1 MALPPSCAA
10 ALPASTS
17 TTAATVLATFMHNSK
32 TLGAAP
38 GARNHPP
45 ICVERQC
52 RQGRNCMKACAGI
65 KITPF
70 RIGAFMTEYLR
81 AAIAG
86 LACLA
91 SLAAGTLPS
100 AAADYP
106 NRPVHWLIGFAAG
119 GPVDIVA
126 RIMSQ
131 WLSDRLGQQFIVEN
145 RAGSGGNLAAA
156 AAVNS
161 PPDGY
166 TLLFV
171 APNNAISASL
181 YKKLPY
187 DFIRDTVPVASIMQL
202 TNMLV
207 VSNDMPVKTVQ
218 EFIDYCKANPGK
230 VAYASSGNGTSVHM
244 SAELFKAMTK
254 IDMIHVPYRGS
265 ALAFPDIISNKVQLI
280 FDNLPSALEQ
290 ARGGSVRAL
299 GVTSPQRWP
308 GVPDVPAIAETV
320 PGFESVGFYGI
331 SAPKGTPPE
340 IVDLLNKAVGEA
352 LQDPKLVARLA
363 EIGGIPKPMSP
374 AEFGRLIAE
383 ETQKWRK
390 VVAFAGV
397 SVD

>member
-1 MALPPSCAA
+1 MIA
-10 ALPASTS
+10 
-17 TTAATVLATFMHNSK
+17 VF
-32 TLGAAP
+32 
-38 GARNHPP
+38 
-45 ICVERQC
+45 
-52 RQGRNCMKACAGI
+52 
-65 KITPF
+65 
-70 RIGAFMTEYLR
+70 R
-81 AAIAG
+81 AAIFN
-86 LACLA
+86 LVFLA
-91 SLAAGTLPS
+91 SLTSTIAPAS
-100 AAADYP
+100 AADYP

-131 WLSDRLGQQFIVEN
+131 WLSDRFGQQFIVEN
-145 RAGSGGNLAAA
+145 RTGSGGNIAAA
-156 AAVNS
+156 AAISS

-171 APNNAISASL
+171 APNNAISTSL

-187 DFIRDTVPVASIMQL
+187 DFVRDTVPVASIMQL

-207 VSNDMPVKTVQ
+207 VSNAMPVKTVQ

-230 VAYASSGNGTSVHM
+230 VSYASSGNGTSVHM
-244 SAELFKAMTK
+244 SAELFKATN
-254 IDMIHVPYRGS
+254 IDMVHVPYRGS
-265 ALAFPDIISNKVQLI
+265 ALAFPDIISDKVQLI

-308 GVPDVPAIAETV
+308 GVPDIPAIAETV

-340 IVDLLNKAVGEA
+340 IVEILNKAVGDA
-352 LQDPKLVARLA
+352 LKDPKLVARLA
-363 EIGGIPKPMSP
+363 EIGGIPKPMTP
-374 AEFGRLIAE
+374 AEFGKLVAE
-383 ETQKWRK
+383 ETEKWRK
-390 VVAFAGV
+390 VVEFAGV

>member
-1 MALPPSCAA
+1 MTGFVRAA
-10 ALPASTS
+10 VTS
-17 TTAATVLATFMHNSK
+17 LVCLLGLAT
-32 TLGAAP
+32 GVAPAA
-38 GARNHPP
+38 
-45 ICVERQC
+45 
-52 RQGRNCMKACAGI
+52 
-65 KITPF
+65 
-70 RIGAFMTEYLR
+70 
-81 AAIAG
+81 
-86 LACLA
+86 
-91 SLAAGTLPS
+91 S
-100 AAADYP
+100 ADYP
-106 NRPVHWLIGFAAG
+106 NRPVRWLIGFTAG
-119 GPVDIVA
+119 GPVDTVA

-131 WLSDRLGQQFIVEN
+131 WLSERLGQQFVVEN
-145 RAGSGGNLAAA
+145 RAGSGGNIAAA
-156 AAVNS
+156 AAINS
-161 PPDGY
+161 APDGY

-171 APNNAISASL
+171 APNNAISTSL

-207 VSNDMPVKTVQ
+207 VAKDMPVKTVQ

-230 VAYASSGNGTSVHM
+230 VSYASSGNGTSVHM

-265 ALAFPDIISNKVQLI
+265 SAAFPDIISNKVQLI

-290 ARGGSVRAL
+290 SRGGTVRAL

-340 IVDLLNKAVGEA
+340 IIEILNKAVGEA
-352 LQDPKLVARLA
+352 LKDPKLVARLA
-363 EIGGIPKPMSP
+363 DVGGIPKPMTP
-374 AEFGRLIAE
+374 AEFGKLVSD
-383 ETQKWRK
+383 ETEKWRK
-390 VVAFAGV
+390 VVEFAGV

>member
-1 MALPPSCAA
+1 M
-10 ALPASTS
+10 
-17 TTAATVLATFMHNSK
+17 
-32 TLGAAP
+32 
-38 GARNHPP
+38 
-45 ICVERQC
+45 
-52 RQGRNCMKACAGI
+52 
-65 KITPF
+65 
-70 RIGAFMTEYLR
+70 RILR
-81 AAIAG
+81 AAVLSMI
-86 LACLA
+86 CLA
-91 SLAAGTLPS
+91 SLAGGVPPAS
-100 AAADYP
+100 AADYP

-126 RIMSQ
+126 RILSQ
-131 WLSDRLGQQFIVEN
+131 WLSEHFHQQFVVEN
-145 RAGSGGNLAAA
+145 RSGSGGNIAAA
-156 AAVNS
+156 AAINS

-171 APNNAISASL
+171 APNNAISTSL
-181 YKKLPY
+181 YKHLSY

-207 VSNDMPVKTVQ
+207 VSNAMPVKTVQ

-230 VAYASSGNGTSVHM
+230 VSYASSGYGTSVHM
-244 SAELFKAMTK
+244 SAELFKAMAG
-254 IDMIHVPYRGS
+254 IDMVHVPYRGS
-265 ALAFPDIISNKVQLI
+265 AIAFPDIISNKVQLI

-290 ARGGSVRAL
+290 ARSGTVRAL

-340 IVDLLNKAVGEA
+340 IVDILNKAIGEA
-352 LQDPKLVARLA
+352 LKDPKIAQRLA
-363 EIGGIPKPMSP
+363 EIGGIPKPMTP
-374 AEFGRLIAE
+374 AGFGKLIAD
-383 ETQKWRK
+383 ETEKWRK